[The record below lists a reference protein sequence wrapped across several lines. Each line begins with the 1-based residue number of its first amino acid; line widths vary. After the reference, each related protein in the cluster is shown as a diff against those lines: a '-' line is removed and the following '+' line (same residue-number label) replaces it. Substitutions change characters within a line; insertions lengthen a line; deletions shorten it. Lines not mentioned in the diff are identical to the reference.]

1 MKTQILSQTKRLF
14 LFWLKTFL
22 NKSKKPSGRELT
34 IFVFVIMTIISWI
47 AEQFLSKPIPEWMFL
62 SFIGLIAAGLGLY
75 TLEKP
80 NK

>member
-1 MKTQILSQTKRLF
+1 MKSLFLSKIKRLF
-14 LFWLKTFL
+14 LFWIKTFL

-34 IFVFVIMTIISWI
+34 IFVFVLMSITSWI

-62 SFIGLIAAGLGLY
+62 SFISLITAGLGLY
-75 TLEKP
+75 TIEKP